1 MHLINTRTEQPPTPC
16 LLYFKHADM
25 DTHTHTPQERLSA
38 VELVGTAGWPQP
50 GSTSIPAEESALG
63 GPPTP
68 PQVGVDQKATI
79 GLLRRLRSWL
89 RVPARPASAQTA
101 SVHGEH
107 SQGCTFRPASP
118 FPLPNSRCSFLSKGV
133 GREEA
138 QLLPLVL
145 QPTPCG
151 HSHRGGWLASRLARE
166 TRQAVTERSAV
177 IRFPFQSV
185 LPELLSLLD
194 WPPRKICLP
203 RGSGGTHWLPS
214 EWATRPG
221 PTSKGGAF
229 LFLWEQVTVP
239 NGLLTH
245 LKLSESNGNKHSWPR
260 PPKAPIPPN
269 PSVPHLTSPGHCG
282 SPPSRLFSSS
292 FAAFS
297 FCCKWANLDG
307 RAFVCLSVCLF
318 CSHF

>member
-1 MHLINTRTEQPPTPC
+1 MGSTAKDALSGRPPRFPFPIPGALFCPRGLGGKRPNCFRWSCSPLPVAIPTG
-16 LLYFKHADM
+16 
-25 DTHTHTPQERLSA
+25 E
-38 VELVGTAGWPQP
+38 AGWP
-50 GSTSIPAEESALG
+50 A
-63 GPPTP
+63 
-68 PQVGVDQKATI
+68 V
-79 GLLRRLRSWL
+79 
-89 RVPARPASAQTA
+89 
-101 SVHGEH
+101 
-107 SQGCTFRPASP
+107 C
-118 FPLPNSRCSFLSKGV
+118 
-133 GREEA
+133 
-138 QLLPLVL
+138 
-145 QPTPCG
+145 
-151 HSHRGGWLASRLARE
+151 LARE

-214 EWATRPG
+214 EWAAHPG